1 MKMIVETGGWES
13 ETQGIYLSGKSKQ
26 KVFCCDG
33 SDSICE
39 LISRDIRARPEREFC
54 SSLRLLFSAF
64 DEIVGGNCERITSIS
79 FHYERLVVTD
89 VSSVNIERQ

>member
-1 MKMIVETGGWES
+1 M
-13 ETQGIYLSGKSKQ
+13 GKRDAGNLLIRESKQ
-26 KVFCCDG
+26 KVLCCDG

-64 DEIVGGNCERITSIS
+64 DEIVGGNCEKITSIS
-79 FHYERLVVTD
+79 SIMR
-89 VSSVNIERQ
+89 VSQ